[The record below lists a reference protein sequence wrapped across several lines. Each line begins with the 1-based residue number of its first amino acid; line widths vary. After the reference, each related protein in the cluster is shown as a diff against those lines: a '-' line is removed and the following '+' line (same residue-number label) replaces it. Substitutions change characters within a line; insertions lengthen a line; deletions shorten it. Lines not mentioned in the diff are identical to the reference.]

1 MYRMM
6 CKSKIHRV
14 TVTEANLNYE
24 GSISIDKKLLAAADI
39 LQYEKV
45 QVLNVCNGSRME
57 TYVMEAKA
65 GSGVVCLNGA
75 AARWGQVGDLVESLF
90 KREAGVKDSGKLF
103 PGIGGILD
111 LLDSLLFN
119 APIMYLYL
127 RHVLVP

>member
-45 QVLNVCNGSRME
+45 QVLNINNGSRVE
-57 TYVMEAKA
+57 TYAMEAPA

-75 AARWGQVGDLVESLF
+75 AARWGQVGDLVIII
-90 KREAGVKDSGKLF
+90 AYTGVEENKAKGYK
-103 PGIGGILD
+103 PKV
-111 LLDSLLFN
+111 
-119 APIMYLYL
+119 
-127 RHVLVP
+127 VLVNGKNRIKK